1 MAFFSNRTLPL
12 SCALF
17 TALFLA
23 GCGSAKTT
31 GSKKLTIA
39 VVPMGTTDEYW
50 KMVHAGAVKASRE
63 LDVDIIWQGPMKRDD
78 RTAQIDVVESM
89 IVRGVDGIVL
99 APVDNMAMRGPV
111 EDAKRS
117 GLPTVII
124 DSDLQSNSF
133 VSITDLQTM

>member
-1 MAFFSNRTLPL
+1 MSPFTRALPATV
-12 SCALF
+12 CALSA
-17 TALFLA
+17 ALFLS
-23 GCGSAKTT
+23 GCNRPHTENKR
-31 GSKKLTIA
+31 LTIA

-63 LDVDIIWQGPMKRDD
+63 LGVDIIWQGPIRRDD

-111 EDAKRS
+111 ED
-117 GLPTVII
+117 
-124 DSDLQSNSF
+124 
-133 VSITDLQTM
+133 